1 MGGAKKNRALK
12 KLAAKLLKILCTPLM
27 DEFVCC
33 RTRARQGWRL
43 LVRTNLGPS
52 RLCYDSSSRSILTQ
66 LWPSIICSWPK
77 NPEFSSTSAIDYSG
91 KLSCVLLSFSW
102 GKCLIFKSIVNFLT
116 LPAFSTLVSNL
127 FWRIFF
133 TMQILTNK
141 ILKVEA
147 EPAIKIDIQHFDKWL
162 PLINSRHGGA
172 GNRTRTS
179 RILIGRNQSKSEI
192 INRYEFVG
200 EKIC

>member
-1 MGGAKKNRALK
+1 M
-12 KLAAKLLKILCTPLM
+12 KILSTPLM

-102 GKCLIFKSIVNFLT
+102 GRCLIFKSIVNFLT

-133 TMQILTNK
+133 FHHAN
-141 ILKVEA
+141 V
-147 EPAIKIDIQHFDKWL
+147 AIKIDIQHFDKWL